1 MGPPDPLLP
10 RRQRISR
17 MAVAGPIV
25 PDPEAPGTETEPDAG
40 QPCGLCAER
49 HNRSHASSRRSGP
62 TGRGA
67 PSCGRA
73 QGPGRSAAPSCC
85 RPGMSAASSRVA
97 PGTWPPSC
105 APPAGGRC
113 SRSPNST
120 AAAWRPSPAPPPRS
134 PRHRRA
140 AGLATTVSARPSAA
154 GRSMCRCYCCMSP
167 PVPGGGPP
175 PKPDSVPVTWKL
187 ESISTVTSVPSA
199 FCMWPS

>member
-1 MGPPDPLLP
+1 MRSSPRAGSKRSTVVLP
-10 RRQRISR
+10 SGNVSGIVESCSGHVAAVVRTPGGRSVL
-17 MAVAGPIV
+17 AVA
-25 PDPEAPGTETEPDAG
+25 
-40 QPCGLCAER
+40 QL
-49 HNRSHASSRRSGP
+49 N
-62 TGRGA
+62 GRGVA
-67 PSCGRA
+67 TFASPS
-73 QGPGRSAAPSCC
+73 
-85 RPGMSAASSRVA
+85 
-97 PGTWPPSC
+97 
-105 APPAGGRC
+105 
-113 SRSPNST
+113 
-120 AAAWRPSPAPPPRS
+120 PRS